1 MRKMNIRIKITIIDK
16 PMKNIVALSI
26 KTPNNTNN
34 IEPIQQINKTFEG
47 RILILFVLLFLFTII
62 RVLRLYCICN

>member
-34 IEPIQQINKTFEG
+34 IEPIQQINKTFEA

-62 RVLRLYCICN
+62 RVIRLYCICN

>member
-47 RILILFVLLFLFTII
+47 RILILFVCLFLFTII
-62 RVLRLYCICN
+62 RVIRLYCICN

>member
-47 RILILFVLLFLFTII
+47 RILILFVCLFLFTII
-62 RVLRLYCICN
+62 KVIRLYCICN

>member
-47 RILILFVLLFLFTII
+47 RILNLFVLLFLFTII
-62 RVLRLYCICN
+62 RVIRLYCICN